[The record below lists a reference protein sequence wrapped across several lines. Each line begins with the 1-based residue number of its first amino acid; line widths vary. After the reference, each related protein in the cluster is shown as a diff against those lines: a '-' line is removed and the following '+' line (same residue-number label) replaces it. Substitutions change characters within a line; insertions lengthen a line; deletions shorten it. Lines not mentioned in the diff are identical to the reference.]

1 MRRSGEREF
10 TLAAPESRHLNSRKA
25 LTVPDL
31 EAIKAI
37 MVNAIPFNQFLDV
50 RIVAVAD
57 EEATVVLPDAPEHLN
72 HVGTVHAAAQFGL
85 GEAAS
90 GTMLL
95 TAFADLQANG
105 VIPLAADAL
114 IRYRK
119 AARGELRAVATL
131 AIEGRDRIREEVRDT
146 GRARFTIPVKIFD
159 AAGVETTE
167 LEVSW
172 ALTSPTR

>member
-1 MRRSGEREF
+1 M
-10 TLAAPESRHLNSRKA
+10 
-25 LTVPDL
+25 PDF
-31 EAIKAI
+31 EAIRAI
-37 MVNAIPFNQFLDV
+37 MLGAIPFNQLLGV

-57 EEATVVLPDAPEHLN
+57 EEVTLLLPDAPEHLN

-119 AARGELRAVATL
+119 AAKGELRAVATL
-131 AIEGRDRIREEVRDT
+131 PMEGRERIREEVRDT
-146 GRARFTIPVKIFD
+146 GRARYTIPVKIYD
-159 AAGVETTE
+159 ASGLVTTE

-172 ALTSPTR
+172 ALIRPNR

>member
-1 MRRSGEREF
+1 M
-10 TLAAPESRHLNSRKA
+10 
-25 LTVPDL
+25 PDL
-31 EAIKAI
+31 EAIKTI
-37 MVNAIPFNQFLDV
+37 MVGAIPFNQFLGIQV
-50 RIVAVAD
+50 LAVAD
-57 EEATVVLPDAPEHLN
+57 EEVTVLLPDAPEHLN

-105 VIPLAADAL
+105 IIPLAADAL

-119 AARGELRAVATL
+119 AATGELRAVATL
-131 AIEGRDRIREEVRDT
+131 PMEGRERIREEVRDT
-146 GRARFTIPVKIFD
+146 GRARFTIPVKISD
-159 AAGVETTE
+159 AAGVVTTE

-172 ALTSPTR
+172 ALLRPNP

>member
-1 MRRSGEREF
+1 M
-10 TLAAPESRHLNSRKA
+10 
-25 LTVPDL
+25 PDL
-31 EAIKAI
+31 DAIRTI
-37 MVNAIPFNQFLDV
+37 MVNAIPFNQVLGV
-50 RIVAVAD
+50 HVVAVTD
-57 EEATVVLPDAPEHLN
+57 EAATLVLPDAPAHLN

-90 GTMLL
+90 GAMLL
-95 TAFADLQANG
+95 IAFADLQG
-105 VIPLAADAL
+105 QGMIPLAADAL

-131 AIEGRDRIREEVRDT
+131 PIEGRDRIREEVRDT

>member
-1 MRRSGEREF
+1 M
-10 TLAAPESRHLNSRKA
+10 T
-25 LTVPDL
+25 DL
-31 EAIKAI
+31 ETVRTI
-37 MVNAIPFNQFLDV
+37 MTQAVPFNRVLGLQF
-50 RIVAVAD
+50 VAVAA
-57 EEATVVLPDAPEHLN
+57 ERAEALMPEAPERLN
-72 HVGTVHAAAQFGL
+72 HVGTIHAAAQFGL

-105 VIPLAADAL
+105 IVPLAADAL
-114 IRYRK
+114 IRYRR

-131 AIEGRDRIREEVRDT
+131 PSEGRDRIREEVRET
-146 GRARFTIPVKIFD
+146 GRARFTIPVKIYD

-172 ALTSPTR
+172 ALIRPNS